1 MKLTCPQDSTHKE
14 FRRESYDSKGNR
26 VNVEI
31 LDEYGRFIGNPLDL
45 YTGDVRYQYF
55 CAKCDLTAIEENG
68 YTLMPGTE

>member
-1 MKLTCPQDSTHKE
+1 MKLTCPQNSTHKE

-31 LDEYGRFIGNPLDL
+31 IDEYGRLIGDPLDL

-55 CAKCDLTAIEENG
+55 CVKCDATAREGNDDSLI
-68 YTLMPGTE
+68 PGTE